1 MKYCGGS
8 GVLQIK
14 LDSHNNNP
22 KYGLRIKKTKENGMN
37 IDLSFSGK
45 IAAMKIDGILNS
57 ENAHVLQGKLTEV
70 MQSDATFLEL
80 DLFDCRNIS
89 STGIGKILLFYKDFI
104 SKGGDIEVVRSSNSV
119 YELFSM
125 LKLNQLF
132 TVNLG

>member
-1 MKYCGGS
+1 MK
-8 GVLQIK
+8 K
-14 LDSHNNNP
+14 NKKDNP
-22 KYGLRIKKTKENGMN
+22 MN
-37 IDLSFSGK
+37 IELS
-45 IAAMKIDGILNS
+45 IQDRVANMKIEGILNS
-57 ENAHVLQGKLTEV
+57 ENAHLLQEKLAAVLT
-70 MQSDATFLEL
+70 SDAKLLEL

-104 SKGGDIEVVRSSNSV
+104 SSGGEIEVIRSSNSV

>member
-1 MKYCGGS
+1 M
-8 GVLQIK
+8 
-14 LDSHNNNP
+14 NP
-22 KYGLRIKKTKENGMN
+22 KENEEEKQMT
-37 IDLSFSGK
+37 IDLSFSGNV
-45 IAAMKIDGILNS
+45 ASMKIDGILNS
-57 ENAHVLQGKLTEV
+57 ENAHLLQEKLDEV
-70 MQSDATFLEL
+70 MKSDATLLEL

>member
-1 MKYCGGS
+1 MRMKE
-8 GVLQIK
+8 
-14 LDSHNNNP
+14 
-22 KYGLRIKKTKENGMN
+22 KTEVKHMT
-37 IDLSFSGK
+37 IDLSFSGNV
-45 IAAMKIDGILNS
+45 ASMKIDGILNS
-57 ENAHVLQGKLTEV
+57 ENAHILQDKLTEV
-70 MQSDATFLEL
+70 MQSSSTLLEL

>member
-1 MKYCGGS
+1 MKCCAEYAVMQNNLDMKKRS
-8 GVLQIK
+8 AKGVLKQK
-14 LDSHNNNP
+14 
-22 KYGLRIKKTKENGMN
+22 RTKESAMN
-37 IDLSFSGK
+37 IELTITGN

-57 ENAHVLQGKLTEV
+57 ENAHILQEKLSEV
-70 MQSDATFLEL
+70 MQSEAKVLEL
-80 DLFDCRNIS
+80 DLLDCRNIS

-119 YELFSM
+119 YELFTM